1 MYNCAFAL
9 GVKQHHSEWNKLY
22 TYLHFILKFIQN
34 IAQANVHLQTK
45 EEKNLSKFLRC
56 QKFKDLSFCLF

>member
-45 EEKNLSKFLRC
+45 EKKNVSKF
-56 QKFKDLSFCLF
+56 